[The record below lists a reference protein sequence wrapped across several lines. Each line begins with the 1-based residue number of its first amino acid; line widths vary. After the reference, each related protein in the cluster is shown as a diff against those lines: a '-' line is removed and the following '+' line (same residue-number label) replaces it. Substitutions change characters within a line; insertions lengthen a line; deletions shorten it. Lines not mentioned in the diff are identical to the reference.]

1 MAVNQHAALVRMAVP
16 GEHHVHAPGLQEGQG
31 ILAHV
36 DQLALDYYESASVH
50 ELVDV
55 KAAQFMRWFNLMGIQ
70 RHLKAIGIFSRLNI
84 RDGKPGYLKDIPRT
98 LEYLNQACAAETSMV
113 GLRSI
118 IEQLKLNQ
126 RAGALTPS

>member
-1 MAVNQHAALVRMAVP
+1 
-16 GEHHVHAPGLQEGQG
+16 
-31 ILAHV
+31 
-36 DQLALDYYESASVH
+36 
-50 ELVDV
+50 
-55 KAAQFMRWFNLMGIQ
+55 MRWFNLMGIQ

-98 LEYLNQACAAETSMV
+98 LEYVNQASAAETSML

-126 RAGALTPS
+126 RAGALLPS